1 LKLLEDLCSG
11 VKRLLGDARLSKASK
26 VLHGRSNIGGA
37 VSKRHSGSRKMSTDA
52 NLFYDGTG
60 GDGFSRKKI
69 PTIEYQ
75 HAP

>member
-1 LKLLEDLCSG
+1 
-11 VKRLLGDARLSKASK
+11 
-26 VLHGRSNIGGA
+26 
-37 VSKRHSGSRKMSTDA
+37 MSTDA

-75 HAP
+75 HAPQLRSKSLYSKQQELFANDLE